1 MYIFPEGPQ
10 PVPVKAPSGL
20 CRGKRYHEKTTVTR
34 GLFHG
39 PAGFLRKSHG
49 MIRENGRTA
58 RSASVADG
66 APEAGV
72 RGKRTARELC
82 FLSFSPR
89 GSLRPGS
96 AGAPLSQL

>member
-1 MYIFPEGPQ
+1 LFQLSE
-10 PVPVKAPSGL
+10 KSAPYAEIGL
-20 CRGKRYHEKTTVTR
+20 RLSRGERCHEKTTVTR

-49 MIRENGRTA
+49 MIGGNERTA
-58 RSASVADG
+58 QSTTIADG

-72 RGKRTARELC
+72 RGKRTASELC

-89 GSLRPGS
+89 GSLRRFS
-96 AGAPLSQL
+96 AGTPLSQL